1 MKLLSLL
8 FLYSASSLSNIVV
21 EFHEL
26 NSKTKEE
33 AFIAKYKSSSEASVL
48 GYVYAIEMKQIE
60 YSYNPITKIK
70 DFNSIK
76 DKLNSLVAKYP
87 ANVHLRYIRLVIQ
100 EKTPSILGY
109 KNFIEADKKVLN
121 EKLKIKDE
129 SDYLDTYIYKNT
141 SL

>member
-1 MKLLSLL
+1 MSNLSA
-8 FLYSASSLSNIVV
+8 FVS

-26 NSKTKEE
+26 DSKTKEE
-33 AFIAKYKSSSEASVL
+33 AFIAKYKSSNEASIL

-70 DFNSIK
+70 DFNTIK
-76 DKLNSLVAKYP
+76 VKLNALVTKFP
-87 ANVHLRYIRLVIQ
+87 TNVHLRYIRLVIQ

-109 KNFIEADKKVLN
+109 KNFIEEDKKILN

-129 SDYLDTYIYKNT
+129 TDYLDTYIYKNT

>member
-1 MKLLSLL
+1 MKLLSVL
-8 FLYSASSLSNIVV
+8 FLFSVSNLSEFVV

-26 NSKTKEE
+26 NSRAKEE
-33 AFIAKYKSSSEASVL
+33 AFIAKYKSSTEASVL

-60 YSYNPITKIK
+60 YSYNPVSKIK
-70 DFNSIK
+70 DFNTIK
-76 DKLNSLVAKYP
+76 TKLDNLVAKFP
-87 ANVHLRYIRLVIQ
+87 TNVHLRYIRLVIQ

-109 KNFIEADKKVLN
+109 KNFIEADKKVLS

>member
-1 MKLLSLL
+1 MSNLSA
-8 FLYSASSLSNIVV
+8 FVS

-26 NSKTKEE
+26 DSKTKEE
-33 AFIAKYKSSSEASVL
+33 AFIAKYKSSNEPSIL

-70 DFNSIK
+70 DFNTIK
-76 DKLNSLVAKYP
+76 VKLNALITKFP
-87 ANVHLRYIRLVIQ
+87 TNVHLRYIRLVIQ

-109 KNFIEADKKVLN
+109 KNFIEEDKKILN

-129 SDYLDTYIYKNT
+129 TDYLDTYIYKNT